1 MFIRI
6 IMMRSLLARLL
17 LWTSRSK
24 PNLAPL
30 KSFKSLAFLSF
41 LLLSIF
47 LITLPACKKDP
58 YKLGLS
64 LLPPTDTLSVSTN
77 DTATI
82 IAYSV
87 LQDSIRTDETTTN
100 ILGSLVDPVFGVT
113 TASFC
118 TQLRLSTEG
127 VDFGINPVL
136 DSVVLMLRYSSI
148 YGDPNS
154 LQRVKVFELNE
165 NISVDSAY
173 YSNHQIQYYN
183 TFLADYTFKPNLKDS
198 ISIYGT
204 KVLPHLRINLN
215 NYSNYFGNKILYA
228 PSDALLSNA
237 NFIKFIKG
245 LYIESSTVSANGSLI
260 SFNMNTGLTGMVVFF
275 HNQDATGNV
284 IDSLNYS
291 FVINAL
297 CARINTFDHNHYT
310 DAIPEFKSQVLN
322 HDTNQGKNILFF
334 QGLAGVKI
342 KLRLPFIKDFGKSQK
357 IAINNAILVLK
368 NFETDTTLSPPLQL
382 TMVQEDSL
390 GIMRY
395 LIDDNEGISYFG
407 GTYNASD
414 RSYHFRITRHIQQI
428 IQGKTENNN
437 LYLLV
442 NNPSSKV
449 LMTKRM
455 IGIGTQPQFPAIN
468 SDRLQ
473 LQIFYT
479 KVY

>member
-1 MFIRI
+1 
-6 IMMRSLLARLL
+6 MMRSLSTRLL
-17 LWTSRSK
+17 LWTNRSK

-30 KSFKSLAFLSF
+30 KSFKSLIFLSF
-41 LLLSIF
+41 LLLFIF
-47 LITLPACKKDP
+47 LINLTACKKDP
-58 YKLGLS
+58 YTLGLS

-77 DTATI
+77 DTASI
-82 IAYSV
+82 VAYSV
-87 LQDSIRTDETTTN
+87 LQDSIRSDETTTN

-113 TASFC
+113 TSSFC

-148 YGDPNS
+148 YGNPNS

-173 YSNHQIQYYN
+173 YSNHKITYYN
-183 TFLADYTFKPNLKDS
+183 TLLADYTFKPNLKDS
-198 ISIYGT
+198 ISIYRT

-215 NYSNYFGNKILYA
+215 KHTNYFGNKILYA
-228 PSDALLSNA
+228 PSDALLNNN
-237 NFIKFIKG
+237 NFIKFING
-245 LYIESSTVSANGSLI
+245 LYIESSPVSANGSLI
-260 SFNMNTGLTGMVVFF
+260 SFDMNTGLTGMVVFF

-284 IDSLNYS
+284 KDSLNYS
-291 FVINAL
+291 LVIDQL

-310 DAIPEFKSQVLN
+310 DAVPEFKNQVLN
-322 HDTNQGKNILFF
+322 HDTNQGKNILFL

-342 KLRLPFIKDFGKSQK
+342 KVRLPFLKDFGKSQK

-368 NFETDTTLSPPLQL
+368 NQETDTTLAPPANL
-382 TMVQEDSL
+382 TLVQVDSL
-390 GIMRY
+390 GKMSF
-395 LIDDNEGISYFG
+395 LIDYNEGSSYFG
-407 GTYNASD
+407 GTYNISD

-428 IQGKTENNN
+428 IGGKTKNND
-437 LYLLV
+437 LYLMV
-442 NNPSSKV
+442 NDPSSKV

-455 IGIGTQPQFPAIN
+455 MGIGTRPQFPAIN

-473 LQIFYT
+473 LQIIYT
-479 KVY
+479 KVH

>member
-1 MFIRI
+1 
-6 IMMRSLLARLL
+6 MMISLSARLL
-17 LWTSRSK
+17 QWTNSSK

-30 KSFKSLAFLSF
+30 KSFKLLVFLSF
-41 LLLSIF
+41 LLFSIF
-47 LITLPACKKDP
+47 LITLTACKKDP
-58 YKLGLS
+58 YSLGLS
-64 LLPPTDTLSVSTN
+64 LLPPTDTLSVKTN

-87 LQDSIRTDETTTN
+87 LQDSIRSDKTTTN

-165 NISVDSAY
+165 NISIDSAY

-183 TFLADYTFKPNLKDS
+183 TLLADYTFKPNLKDS
-198 ISIYGT
+198 ISILGT
-204 KVLPHLRINLN
+204 KVSPHLRINLN
-215 NYSNYFGNKILYA
+215 RYTNYFGNKILYA
-228 PSDALLSNA
+228 PSDALLTNN

-245 LYIESSTVSANGSLI
+245 LYIESSAVSANGSLI
-260 SFNMNTGLTGMVVFF
+260 SFNMSNALTGMVVSF
-275 HNQDATGNV
+275 HNQDATGKV
-284 IDSLNYS
+284 IDSLSYS
-291 FVINAL
+291 FVIDAL
-297 CARINTFDHNHYT
+297 CARINTFDHNHYA
-310 DAIPEFKSQVLN
+310 DAVPEFKSQVLN
-322 HDTNQGKNILFF
+322 HDTNQGKNILFL

-357 IAINNAILVLK
+357 IAIDNAILVLK
-368 NFETDTTLSPPLQL
+368 NFETDTTLAPPVQL

-390 GIMRY
+390 GILHF
-395 LIDDNEGISYFG
+395 LIDNNEGSTYFG
-407 GTYNASD
+407 GTYNVTD
-414 RSYHFRITRHIQQI
+414 RSYHFRITRHIQQVI
-428 IQGKTENNN
+428 LGKTRNNN

-442 NNPSSKV
+442 NDPSSST
-449 LMTKRM
+449 LLPKRV
-455 IGIGTQPQFPAIN
+455 IGTGTRPQFPAIS

-473 LQIFYT
+473 LQIIYT